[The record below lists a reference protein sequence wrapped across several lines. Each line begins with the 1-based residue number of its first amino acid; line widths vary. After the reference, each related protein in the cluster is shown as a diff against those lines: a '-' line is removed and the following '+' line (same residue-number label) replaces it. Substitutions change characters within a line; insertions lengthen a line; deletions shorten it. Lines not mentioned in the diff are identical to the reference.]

1 MSTCGTLFARMLDT
15 VPRGVQLT
23 EVVEPISVRPD
34 QLILSRATNGSLILQ
49 GRFRVRGS
57 GQA

>member
-1 MSTCGTLFARMLDT
+1 MLDT

-57 GQA
+57 SQSSPS